1 MNEPYRGMYYITTS
15 NDAIP
20 AGHVVVH
27 NRVRPSTRL
36 RLGSHGFIAWH
47 QKLDDTIAV
56 CKCGWAPKFGT
67 HYIAKAEQLQL
78 ALQT

>member
-1 MNEPYRGMYYITTS
+1 MARTPVENYLATL

-20 AGHVVVH
+20 SGDVVVH
-27 NRVRPSTRL
+27 NRVRPSMRV
-36 RLGSHGFIAWH
+36 RLGSRGFRAWH

-56 CKCGWAPKFGT
+56 CRCGWGPKFGT

-78 ALQT
+78 AL